1 MTDSAVLDNPIW
13 NALNTTHAE
22 LARAHGLARRY
33 PGSVSPLVG
42 VSEPTAAALADL
54 SVLVKPEEPVGLLS
68 LEPIELPDAWQV
80 LRTRPIEQMVCTQP
94 TIGAAVPQ
102 LALDPADV
110 PQMLAL
116 TAATEPGP
124 FQPETIRMG
133 RYFGIKSA
141 DGRLIAMAGER
152 TKMPQFTE
160 ISAVCTDPNFQGR
173 GHARTLMQWL
183 LSEITREGKVPFLHV
198 KAENGAKR
206 LYEKLGFHVRR
217 VLHLNVVARRSQ

>member
-1 MTDSAVLDNPIW
+1 MTDFALLDNPIW

-22 LARAHGLARRY
+22 LALAHGLARRY
-33 PGSVSPLVG
+33 PSSVSPLVG
-42 VSEPTAAALADL
+42 LSEPTEAALADL
-54 SVLVKPEEPVGLLS
+54 SALVAAEEGVGLLS
-68 LEPIELPDAWQV
+68 LGPIVLPDSWQV

-94 TIGAAVPQ
+94 TIAAALPQ
-102 LALDPADV
+102 LTLDEADV

-133 RYFGIKSA
+133 RYFGIKSPE
-141 DGRLIAMAGER
+141 GRLIAMAGER
-152 TKMPQFTE
+152 TRMPQFTE
-160 ISAVCTDPNFQGR
+160 ISAVCTDPDFQGR
-173 GHARTLMQWL
+173 GHARTLMEWL
-183 LSEITREGKVPFLHV
+183 LSEITRQGKVAFLHV

-217 VLHLNVVARRSQ
+217 VLQLNVVARR